1 MEGSHGGAPAHLA
14 LRSSLRL
21 VTRVNAL
28 RFCLSRLGPPPRAVV
43 SGASHGHRGP
53 GCVWSGFDHM
63 LCTGGGAS
71 PVLMLIP
78 RPSFSRSLPPSFSS
92 AGQRSVL
99 LPILTWRTV
108 PRRRCRGG
116 ELTVSFGGCRWGES
130 GFFVSVT
137 GAQSEVLVVL
147 SSLVHRWSTQPE
159 KRSTRAA
166 STSFVVWCPGGESNP
181 YALTDSAF

>member
-1 MEGSHGGAPAHLA
+1 MR
-14 LRSSLRL
+14 RSWWG
-21 VTRVNAL
+21 V
-28 RFCLSRLGPPPRAVV
+28 
-43 SGASHGHRGP
+43 SHGHRGP

-71 PVLMLIP
+71 PVLLLIP
-78 RPSFSRSLPPSFSS
+78 RPSFSRLLPPSFSS

-166 STSFVVWCPGGESNP
+166 STSFVVWCPGGSTSFVVWCPGGESNP